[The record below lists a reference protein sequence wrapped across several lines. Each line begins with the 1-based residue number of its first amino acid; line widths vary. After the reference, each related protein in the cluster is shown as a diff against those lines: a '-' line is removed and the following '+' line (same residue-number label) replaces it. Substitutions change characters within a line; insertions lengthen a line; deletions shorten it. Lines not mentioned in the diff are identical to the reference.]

1 MLISKCTAIEKED
14 KKRIKAEQK
23 LQKKTIKAEASNTEA
38 SSSKSGL
45 VKFAESIR
53 GIIYIITGAS
63 IAVVL
68 ILGQT
73 GAFITMSD
81 IIENLMLATIGKF
94 VLVVIAGALIIYGLK
109 NIQLLK

>member
-1 MLISKCTAIEKED
+1 
-14 KKRIKAEQK
+14 
-23 LQKKTIKAEASNTEA
+23 
-38 SSSKSGL
+38 

-53 GIIYIITGAS
+53 GIIYIITGVS
-63 IAVVL
+63 IAIVL

-109 NIQLLK
+109 NIQVLK